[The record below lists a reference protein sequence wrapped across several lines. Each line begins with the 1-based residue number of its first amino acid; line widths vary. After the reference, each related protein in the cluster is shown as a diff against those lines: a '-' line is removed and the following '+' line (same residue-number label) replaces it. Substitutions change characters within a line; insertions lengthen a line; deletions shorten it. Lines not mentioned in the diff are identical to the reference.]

1 MRNGGEGMK
10 YFPGIDDNEF
20 IRGNIPMT
28 KSEVRILTLAKARIA
43 PQDIVLD
50 IGAGTGSLS
59 VEAALLAPAGRV
71 YAVERE
77 PEGVELIRKN
87 AEKFQVPNLTVVHG
101 TAPAALTGLPLCNVV
116 LIGGSGGSLAEIIAA
131 SNVLLTP
138 GGRLIITAVTVETL
152 YQALQIMQQNTD
164 YQVEAFAVQISRITK
179 RASYNMLQALN
190 PIQIISCSKKII

>member
-1 MRNGGEGMK
+1 MRNGGEVMRH
-10 YFPGIDDNEF
+10 FAGIDDNEF
-20 IRGNIPMT
+20 IRGGIPMT

-87 AEKFQVPNLTVVHG
+87 AEKFQVSNLTVIHG
-101 TAPAALTGLPLCNVV
+101 TAPAALTGMPLCNVV

-131 SNVLLTP
+131 SNALLTP

-190 PIQIISCSKKII
+190 PIQIISCSKKFI